1 VGSRIFRLLSAVLAH
16 LCTQHAA
23 TFATSTTT
31 PTSTIIT
38 TTTEQRENFVPPR
51 AARDIR

>member
-1 VGSRIFRLLSAVLAH
+1 LAH

-23 TFATSTTT
+23 TFATTTT
-31 PTSTIIT
+31 TTT
-38 TTTEQRENFVPPR
+38 TTTEQRENFVPPL